1 MNRVIMFWSSTITIF
16 LNVEAIMLA
25 MAYACS
31 RIIDSL
37 IAFASPL
44 QLMTLE
50 AFWNLN
56 HHRSL
61 VVVVPKSQI

>member
-1 MNRVIMFWSSTITIF
+1 MKYSFTYLQTNSESGTMNRVIMFWSSTITIF

-50 AFWNLN
+50 AF
-56 HHRSL
+56 
-61 VVVVPKSQI
+61 